1 MRFFASEAVSS
12 DKKSIKKRFV
22 AVIAMFLMS
31 VSCFLRE
38 SDLLDIQMVDFKP
51 EDSVM
56 LANGVL
62 DHIAFSSS
70 GKGEL
75 NVMVR
80 VCLILWQNRVSQ
92 LLNPINWLLFHL
104 SLSNIRD
111 GYVFPSS
118 CCKYAE
124 EIKRGILTCFP
135 SEDWS
140 QSCTHIRK
148 KTAYMFARLGNGEI
162 ELIARGA
169 RNRTAKTVETYDR
182 DIATLKEVWAV
193 EGISFSHLVDQWRP
207 QFLLLERDGRT
218 SNTIRG
224 HRSTASTAVPIAQ
237 VVENWCQHFKSRFP
251 GYKDPERFQL
261 LFEDQGEKAKV
272 QTLPRVHELIS
283 LYLL

>member
-92 LLNPINWLLFHL
+92 LLDPIDWLLLHL
-104 SLSNIRD
+104 SLSNIRE
-111 GYVFPSS
+111 SS

-124 EIKRGILTCFP
+124 EIKRGLLTCFP

-140 QSCTHIRK
+140 QSCTHIGK

-169 RNRTAKTVETYDR
+169 RNRSQDSGNE
-182 DIATLKEVWAV
+182 
-193 EGISFSHLVDQWRP
+193 
-207 QFLLLERDGRT
+207 
-218 SNTIRG
+218 
-224 HRSTASTAVPIAQ
+224 
-237 VVENWCQHFKSRFP
+237 
-251 GYKDPERFQL
+251 
-261 LFEDQGEKAKV
+261 
-272 QTLPRVHELIS
+272 
-283 LYLL
+283 